1 MKGKKCFRSSSTM
14 LVYIS
19 AIRWYFKR
27 IIRKKVEFEIELW
40 KIEKNMLPMV
50 EESEFKKMIV

>member
-1 MKGKKCFRSSSTM
+1 M

-50 EESEFKKMIV
+50 EESEFKKMIT